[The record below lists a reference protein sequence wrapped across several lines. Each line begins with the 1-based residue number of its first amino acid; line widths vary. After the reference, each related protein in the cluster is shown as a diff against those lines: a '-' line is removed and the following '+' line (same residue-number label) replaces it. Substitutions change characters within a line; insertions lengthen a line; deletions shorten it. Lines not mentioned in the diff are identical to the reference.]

1 MDFSPPA
8 SSVHGILQERILEW
22 VAISFPRGS
31 SQPRDGTRVS
41 CISRWILDH
50 WAAKEAHSKILPTNV
65 FLWEHGLLWASD
77 LSSSPTRRQSAYL
90 RITSAGL
97 SCSDYLVQRQSHH
110 DVSREA
116 LGISSTLCPVG
127 ACQWA
132 ALTRAFPER
141 PSASLALYARCVP
154 ASEQPWHVLSLDSS
168 APRKMGDT
176 WKDLSHTSSWSEVQ
190 LTCSLMQNCSAKSS
204 LDQPVHTLLQTHEQ
218 EINAPWCKPLS
229 LGIVFFLS
237 TICG

>member
-1 MDFSPPA
+1 MRAWTSVSKWFVLFPP
-8 SSVHGILQERILEW
+8 
-22 VAISFPRGS
+22 
-31 SQPRDGTRVS
+31 
-41 CISRWILDH
+41 
-50 WAAKEAHSKILPTNV
+50 
-65 FLWEHGLLWASD
+65 
-77 LSSSPTRRQSAYL
+77 RRQSAYL

-116 LGISSTLCPVG
+116 LGIFSTLCLVG

-141 PSASLALYARCVP
+141 PSASLALYAWWVP
-154 ASEQPWHVLSLDSS
+154 ASEQPWHMLSLHSS

-190 LTCSLMQNCSAKSS
+190 LTCSLKQNCSAKSS

-229 LGIVFFLS
+229 LGVDFFLS